1 MRALLDGSLPS
12 SNSSHVPRPV
22 FDTKHFHLRLK
33 TEQQD
38 FCSKSE
44 MIFPPWSTLI
54 IGCLKLYSPALQCS
68 ELLVSRLLFNS
79 SLNPLKVM
87 IKSAAV
93 VSWSLLFFN
102 STLNSLR
109 KSAAGSSAVVEE
121 MTNWNQQPARFQLL
135 LIPLVYHHSIYPV
148 TLLSLVTLLTLP
160 TLLTQQWHTCLYC
173 VMVRLLW

>member
-1 MRALLDGSLPS
+1 MGNLSGWHLRTLLDGSLPS

-109 KSAAGSSAVVEE
+109 KSAAGSSGWGDDKLESAASSVSVAPYP
-121 MTNWNQQPARFQLL
+121 TCI
-135 LIPLVYHHSIYPV
+135 IPP
-148 TLLSLVTLLTLP
+148 
-160 TLLTQQWHTCLYC
+160 
-173 VMVRLLW
+173 